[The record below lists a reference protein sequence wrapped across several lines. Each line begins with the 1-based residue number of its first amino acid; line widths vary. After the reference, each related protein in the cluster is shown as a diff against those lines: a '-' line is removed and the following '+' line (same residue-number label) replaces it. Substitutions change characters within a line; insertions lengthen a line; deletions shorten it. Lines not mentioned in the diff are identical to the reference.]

1 MILIVQYWLS
11 INLLLIKNNHPTT
24 KKTILKQ
31 KSSARKVIFSKSNKT
46 FTHLFIKVLLCTS
59 FHVTLSRYRR
69 SLSYRHQPIHLQSKS
84 LEWFLYDSDCRLE
97 RVKILHEMLGKDIL
111 LFFLIYSL
119 FAMHQLFNP
128 NLGGLLRAPFWS
140 AVGRNYPRSKT
151 R

>member
-1 MILIVQYWLS
+1 MLVD
-11 INLLLIKNNHPTT
+11 KN
-24 KKTILKQ
+24 KKDYQKTILKQ

-59 FHVTLSRYRR
+59 FHVTLSRQRR
-69 SLSYRHQPIHLQSKS
+69 SLSYRNQPIHLQSKS

-119 FAMHQLFNP
+119 FVMHQLFNP
-128 NLGGLLRAPFWS
+128 NLGGLLRGPF
-140 AVGRNYPRSKT
+140 
-151 R
+151 